1 MLGFEFS
8 ECTVYGVN
16 KLCSDCYQVIA
27 VLFAGFIY
35 AVVAVYLCC
44 CCCFIYAVVVVLAS
58 SVQIIPKLLAGK
70 QVLENISWYSIK
82 Y

>member
-35 AVVAVYLCC
+35 AVVAV
-44 CCCFIYAVVVVLAS
+44 FVVLAS